1 MSSSLMIDQV
11 PRQEASQPWQ
21 AEAMGSV
28 TFSIPFDLA
37 TSLLDATGIRYA
49 VETGTYLG
57 GTAGQLA
64 GVVDQVWSVE
74 LLPEIL
80 AQARERLSG
89 LHNVQLV
96 EGYSPD
102 VLPGILADVP
112 GPALFWLDGHGGT
125 FGGDDVPAHV
135 LECPVLEEIA
145 AIDAWP
151 HAAGSVILID
161 DARAFFGRLLHH
173 RPDWPTFLEVAD
185 ALGRDRYV
193 TVLDDVV
200 IAVPAAQRPAVEAWW
215 EGKLLERDGL
225 DAHPYLIAKLMDPV
239 WVEQFKA
246 QMG

>member
-1 MSSSLMIDQV
+1 
-11 PRQEASQPWQ
+11 
-21 AEAMGSV
+21 MGSV

-37 TSLLDATGIRYA
+37 TALLDATGLRFA

-64 GVVDQVWSVE
+64 RVVDRVWSVE
-74 LLPEIL
+74 LLPEVL
-80 AQARERLSG
+80 AQARERLVSFD
-89 LHNVQLV
+89 NITLV
-96 EGYSPD
+96 EGYSPE
-102 VLPGILADVP
+102 VLPGILAEVP

-135 LECPVLEEIA
+135 RECPVLEEVA

-151 HAAGSVILID
+151 HGADSVVLID

-173 RPDWPTFLEVAD
+173 RPDWPTFVEVAD

-200 IAVPAAQRPAVEAWW
+200 IAVPARHRPVVEAWW
-215 EGKLLERDGL
+215 EGKLRERDGL
-225 DAHPYLIAKLMDPV
+225 EAHPYLIAKLMDPQ
-239 WVEQFKA
+239 WVEEFKA
-246 QMG
+246 TMGETTPDRAAPGR